1 MIEDLHDELDDF
13 LKASF
18 ENHKLIPDDRL
29 WNELVPRMS
38 IKSVSYSKYSKMR
51 NALIGT
57 AASLVGAIFLLIAL
71 NTNIFK
77 SQHFAIE
84 SARKPVEQSF
94 RSLKNDQAQRI
105 KPHQE
110 EIAKHTEPFI
120 NHLNKPHSTT
130 KNQILTTSPTIEDQT
145 SKEFLASESSESIQL
160 NKQNPQNEQSSQ
172 NASVKDSVTTEK
184 IMAKTMVEFS
194 TSVDTSKISNFAKKN
209 KPSVSKP
216 EKPIL
221 EFPKIDFSTWNQG
234 KLNPF
239 ASSESYQNQGK
250 FSFKEFFK
258 RIEIGI
264 SASPFLATRSLS
276 PVSAIGNAN
285 FDVQYYNNIEK
296 SVISGSAGIDIA
308 FKSNED
314 WTFITGFHLSNYQ
327 QQTQSDALHREVIHS
342 NELMLFTSAG
352 KIPIY
357 GTGIDQLPIL
367 SVINTNVSIN
377 YFEIPLIARY
387 YWFQNVYIDAGIDYS
402 RITSTK
408 TTIKAEDYAGN
419 LSYFE
424 IAGLN
429 KNAFKTLLGIGFDF
443 KLNKHIQLELGPEAK
458 WQINPL
464 NGVEINTHPLYL
476 GIRTGLRFS
485 LN

>member
-18 ENHKLIPDDRL
+18 ENHTLIPDDRL
-29 WNELVPRMS
+29 WDELVPRMS
-38 IKSVSYSKYSKMR
+38 IKSVTYSKYIKMR

-77 SQHFAIE
+77 SQHIAIE
-84 SARKPVEQSF
+84 SLRKPIEQSI
-94 RSLKNDQAQRI
+94 RSVKNNQAQRI
-105 KPHQE
+105 KPHQVE
-110 EIAKHTEPFI
+110 RANHANLIIKHI
-120 NHLNKPHSTT
+120 NKRNSSIKNK
-130 KNQILTTSPTIEDQT
+130 ILTNSSTKEDQT
-145 SKEFLASESSESIQL
+145 SKELFAFESTKSIHL
-160 NKQNPQNEQSSQ
+160 NKQNPQNEQSLQ
-172 NASVKDSVTTEK
+172 IATVKDSVTPEK
-184 IMAKTMVEFS
+184 ITAKTMAEFS
-194 TSVDTSKISNFAKKN
+194 TSVDTSTINHYAKKS

-221 EFPKIDFSTWNQG
+221 ELPKIDFSTLNQG

-250 FSFKEFFK
+250 FSFNEFIK

-276 PVSAIGNAN
+276 PISAIGNAN
-285 FDVQYYNNIEK
+285 FDAQYYNNIEK

-314 WTFITGFHLSNYQ
+314 WTFITGFHFSNYQ

-357 GTGIDQLPIL
+357 GAGMDQLPIL

-377 YFEIPLIARY
+377 YIEIPLLARY

-402 RITSTK
+402 YITSTK
-408 TTIKAEDYAGN
+408 TTIKTEDYSGN

-443 KLNKHIQLELGPEAK
+443 KLTKHVRLELGPEAK

-476 GIRTGLRFS
+476 GIRTGLRFT